1 MPHEEPTYTLE
12 QLRAEPRAAFDSFS
26 RDDAVRLGEIA
37 VKLIREWGVNLA
49 VEVHIGDE
57 LAYRA
62 QLGTTGQANADVIAG
77 KRLVVKHFGYSSLRA
92 RFEKEADAGIA
103 DGLGDEYKFWGGSI
117 PIFVGDELYATLSS
131 SGEPDVVDHETI
143 LTALASYSAERY
155 TAGR

>member
-1 MPHEEPTYTLE
+1 MPHAEPTYTLD
-12 QLRAEPRAAFDSFS
+12 QLLAEPRAEFDSFT

-49 VEVHIGDE
+49 VDVHIGDE
-57 LAYRA
+57 LAFRA

-77 KRLVVKHFGYSSLRA
+77 KRLVVKHFGHSSLLA
-92 RFEKEADAGIA
+92 RFKKDADPRVA

-117 PIFVGDELYATLSS
+117 PIFVGGELYATLSS
-131 SGEPDVVDHETI
+131 SGEADVVDHEAV
-143 LTALASYSAERY
+143 LTALASYTSERY